1 MSSVSLTLW
10 RPIDFAALIN
20 RSTSSGRRYSRDLL
34 LAAALRYRTSAFL
47 GCRKLSVFWSG
58 VLCLTIGF
66 ALNPLSSLLYNHSVF
81 QFKTRLFNKST
92 SLGFLRF

>member
-1 MSSVSLTLW
+1 MSSVSLFLW

-34 LAAALRYRTSAFL
+34 QAALRYRTLAFL
-47 GCRKLSVFWSG
+47 GRHKLSVFRSG

-66 ALNPLSSLLYNHSVF
+66 ALNPLSSLP
-81 QFKTRLFNKST
+81 
-92 SLGFLRF
+92 